1 MARAVKHLDRIASM
15 PCALCEKLGQ
25 HQLTRTECHHLRE
38 GQGMAQRA
46 RDELAIPLCRDCH
59 RGPNG
64 LHGDRSLFRI
74 AKTDELD
81 LLADTIGRLT
91 R

>member
-1 MARAVKHLDRIASM
+1 MKHLDRIAAM

-25 HQLTRTECHHLRE
+25 PQESRTECHHIRT

-46 RDELAIPLCRDCH
+46 RDELAIPLCGMCH

-81 LLADTIGRLT
+81 LLADTIRRLT